1 MKTDIKEIRAREILD
16 SRGNPTV
23 ETTVILQ
30 DGTQGRAS
38 VPSGASTG
46 KYEAVE
52 LRDSDKLRYFRMG
65 VERAAENVT
74 RRIAPTLI
82 GISATDLSRADSLMI
97 TLDGA
102 YNKSNL
108 GANSI
113 LSVSLAIARA
123 AAASLGIPLYRFLG
137 GSLRTRLPIPM
148 MNVLNGGAHADNN
161 LDIQEFMIVPCGA
174 ESFAEGVRMCA
185 EIYHSLRRLLHT
197 EGKETAVGDE
207 GGFAP
212 SLESEAEALD
222 LLVSA
227 TERAGYRPGKD
238 VFFALDIAASE
249 WREGGEYIAKK
260 KGKHYTSAL
269 LCEMYASLC
278 GKYPILSIEDGMG
291 EEDIAGW
298 RSLTERLGREVLL
311 VGDDLFVTDGS
322 RIERGARDG
331 IANAVLIKPNQ
342 IGTLTE
348 TAAAVRTAREN
359 GYRVILSHRSGE
371 TGDTFLADLA
381 VALGAD
387 YIKSGAPARAE
398 RTEKYNRLMA
408 IEGEIFG
415 ACYGGGVL
423 S

>member
-30 DGTQGRAS
+30 DGTTGRAS

-46 KYEAVE
+46 KYEAAE
-52 LRDSDKLRYFRMG
+52 LRDSERHRYFRMG
-65 VERAAENVT
+65 VEHAVENVT
-74 RRIAPTLI
+74 RKIAPTLI

-97 TLDGA
+97 ALDGA

-108 GANSI
+108 GANAI
-113 LSVSLAIARA
+113 LSVSLATARA
-123 AAASLGIPLYRFLG
+123 AARSLGVPLYRFLG
-137 GSLRTRLPIPM
+137 GAFSLRLPIPM
-148 MNVLNGGAHADNN
+148 MNVLNGGAHAGNN
-161 LDIQEFMIVPCGA
+161 VDMQEFMIVPSGA
-174 ESFAEGVRMCA
+174 ESFAEGVRMGA
-185 EIYHSLRRLLHT
+185 EIYHTLRRILT
-197 EGKETAVGDE
+197 EEGKETAVGDE

-212 SLESEAEALD
+212 FLETDAEALD
-222 LLVSA
+222 LLVVA
-227 TERAGYRPGKD
+227 TERAGYRAGED
-238 VFFALDIAASE
+238 VFFALDVAASE
-249 WREGGEYIAKK
+249 WQDGGEYLAKK
-260 KGKHYTSAL
+260 KGKRYTSQM

-291 EEDIAGW
+291 EEDTAGW
-298 RSLTERLGREVLL
+298 KSLTERLGESTML
-311 VGDDLFVTDGS
+311 VGDDLFVTDKA
-322 RIERGARDG
+322 RIERGAREG

-348 TAAAVRTAREN
+348 TAAAVFAARKM

-371 TGDTFLADLA
+371 TGDTFLSDLA

-387 YIKSGAPARAE
+387 YIKSGAPARSE

-415 ACYGGGVL
+415 ATYGGDIAP
-423 S
+423 